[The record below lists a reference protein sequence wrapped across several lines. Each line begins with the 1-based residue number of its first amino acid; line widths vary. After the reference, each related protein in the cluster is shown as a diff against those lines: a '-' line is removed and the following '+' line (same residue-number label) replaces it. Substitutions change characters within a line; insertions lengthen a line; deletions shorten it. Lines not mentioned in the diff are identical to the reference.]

1 MRMAAFTELVDLA
14 AARLGGVALLAND
27 EFFAGKENLLRPEEP
42 IWIADRYTDR
52 GKWMDGWESRRRR
65 TPGHDWCLIRLGIPG
80 VIRGIVVDTSFFT
93 GNFPSH
99 CSLDACIAPEDA
111 AADALVSGETP
122 WTDVLPKSELRG
134 DAENLFGIS
143 DPRRFTHVRLNI
155 FPDGGVARLRV
166 HGEPV
171 PDWREILE
179 EGDIVNVSGV
189 ERGGR
194 AIDCSDRFYSHPQN
208 LLMPYRASN
217 MGDGWETKRRR
228 GPGHDWAI
236 LRLGIDAVIRRVDID
251 TTHFKGNYPDSC
263 SLDVARIA
271 GEPTAETDWEEVLP
285 ASKLGPDATHAF
297 VVLRGVP
304 ATHVRLHMYPDGG
317 ISRVRVFGT
326 PTREGHLREG
336 LRALNA
342 MDGMALRAALA
353 NCCGSSA
360 WVDRMIAER
369 PFEGPD
375 DLFGDSERVWR
386 VLRREDWL
394 EAFAHHPRI
403 GDRGR
408 APAQS
413 PEAHRWS
420 AQEGHRA
427 TQTPQT
433 NTEEHGRVL
442 AALADANRAYEDRFG
457 YVFIVCATGRTS
469 EEMLATLRERLRSD
483 PDVELETA
491 AGEQVKIT
499 RLRLEKLLTG
509 A

>member
-14 AARLGGVALLAND
+14 VARHGGVALLAND
-27 EFFAGKENLLRPEEP
+27 EFFGAKENLLRPEKP
-42 IWIADRYTDR
+42 IWIADKYTDR

-65 TPGHDWCLIRLGIPG
+65 TPGHDWCIIRLGIPG
-80 VIRGIVVDTSFFT
+80 VIRGVAVDTSFFT

-99 CSLDACIAPEDA
+99 CSLDACLAPADA
-111 AADALVSGETP
+111 ATDAIASSETR
-122 WTDVLPKSELRG
+122 WVEILSKSELRG
-134 DAENLFGIS
+134 DTENLFEAA

-166 HGEPV
+166 YGEPV
-171 PDWREILE
+171 PDWREILG
-179 EGDIVNVSGV
+179 EGDIVNVSAV

-208 LLMPYRASN
+208 LLMPYRADN

-236 LRLGIDAVIRRVDID
+236 VRLGIEAVIRRVDVD

-263 SLDVARIA
+263 ALDVARIA
-271 GEPTAETDWEEVLP
+271 GEPSAATVWEEVLP
-285 ASKLGPDATHAF
+285 PTKLGPDATHAF
-297 VVLRGVP
+297 DVRRDGP

-326 PTREGHLREG
+326 PTREGRMREG

-342 MDGMALRAALA
+342 MNDASLRPALT
-353 NCCGSSA
+353 NCCGSPA
-360 WVDRMIAER
+360 WVDRMVAAR
-369 PFEGPD
+369 PFDELD
-375 DLFGDSERVWR
+375 DLFTKADHVWR
-386 VLRREDWL
+386 SLRREDWL
-394 EAFAHHPRI
+394 ESFTHHPRI
-403 GDRGR
+403 GEGARV
-408 APAQS
+408 AAQS
-413 PEAHRWS
+413 PDAHRWS
-420 AQEGHRA
+420 AEEQGAHTLQHDTDEHR
-427 TQTPQT
+427 
-433 NTEEHGRVL
+433 RLL
-442 AALADANRAYEDRFG
+442 AGLAEANRAYEERFG
-457 YVFIVCATGRTS
+457 YVFVVCATGRTS
-469 EEMLATLRERLRSD
+469 EEMLAMLRERLRSD

-491 AGEQVKIT
+491 VGEQAKIT